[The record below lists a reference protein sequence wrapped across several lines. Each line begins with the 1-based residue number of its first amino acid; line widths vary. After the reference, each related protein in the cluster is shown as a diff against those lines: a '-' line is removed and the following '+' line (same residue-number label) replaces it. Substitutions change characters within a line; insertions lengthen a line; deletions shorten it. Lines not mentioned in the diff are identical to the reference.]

1 MSPIQT
7 PNTDTSK
14 AMPNLPERAVKA
26 LATSIFK
33 HLRHEGCQPK
43 DIISVSTQLLSLV
56 TTELTKDHTPNT

>member
-14 AMPNLPERAVKA
+14 AMANLPERAVKA
-26 LATSIFK
+26 LANSIFK

-56 TTELTKDHTPNT
+56 TTELSKDPVSNT